1 MDQSEEIRIIEEVA
15 AAIGGELYENYSG
28 RGMYGAKC
36 LGIECAHPQAAI
48 EEAAARGLR
57 GSCQDNMG
65 KDYIVYWPH
74 IQRPNAKSEA

>member
-1 MDQSEEIRIIEEVA
+1 MTAAEQVQIIEEVA
-15 AAIGGELYENYSG
+15 ANIGGELYENYSG

-36 LGIECAHPQAAI
+36 LGIECDDPVRAI

-57 GSCQDNMG
+57 GSCQDHLG

-74 IQRPNAKSEA
+74 IRRP